1 MAGPETLWGLCG
13 RGGMEGSPAP
23 GVAGVDEGQL
33 LPVEQILQQ
42 LSIVPEGGLVQQPAN
57 THPLQSNLEATGVA
71 NPVGSG
77 FFSSPDC
84 KGPVDY
90 FKWMETWIKFKDE

>member
-57 THPLQSNLEATGVA
+57 THHYNQTWKQPVLLIRSDPDFFLLRIVRVLLIISSEWKLE
-71 NPVGSG
+71 
-77 FFSSPDC
+77 
-84 KGPVDY
+84 
-90 FKWMETWIKFKDE
+90 

>member
-42 LSIVPEGGLVQQPAN
+42 LSIVPEGGLVQQPAHT
-57 THPLQSNLEATGVA
+57 THHNQTRKHCVA

-90 FKWMETWIKFKDE
+90 FKWMETWIMFKDE